1 MNLALKEMTY
11 YKLKYALVAAII
23 FLLAF
28 LVLFVSSLAQGLGKD
43 NISFIEHMNGKY
55 FVVSEDA
62 DNNLLNAPLHPDDV
76 KVLKDNQIP
85 LVQMQP
91 NKVQNNDKFL
101 LTTISNIHALPKD
114 GEIALDLHMSKNYK
128 VNDQLN
134 VVDNKEALKIAQ
146 FDKYQM
152 YAHMSVGLVN
162 QDTYKKIVPQNAI
175 NTAILTEDMLKDEVK
190 VKDLKAQL
198 KHSKII
204 TPEDA
209 MKAIPSYEA
218 EQMPLNLMVF
228 FLFLISAIVITVFFY
243 IITIQKTTEY
253 GILKAIG
260 TSHKKLIVKLIQEV
274 FIIVMLS
281 VGLAIVVIMA
291 INNFLPPTMPF
302 YLNTNLIFILAGL
315 FLFVAFIGVL
325 LSIIKV
331 LKIDP
336 IEAIGGE

>member
-1 MNLALKEMTY
+1 MNLALKEIKY
-11 YKLKYALVAAII
+11 YKMKYVLIAAII

-43 NISFIEHMNGKY
+43 NISFIEHMDGKY

-62 DNNLLNAPLHPDDV
+62 DNNLLNAPLDKEDV
-76 KVLKDNQIP
+76 KVLKDFNIP

-91 NKVQNNDKFL
+91 IKIQNNDKFL
-101 LTTISNIHALPKD
+101 LTTISKLHALPKD
-114 GEIALDLHMSKNYK
+114 GDVALDVHLNKSYDLKDKLNIVDSKENLRISDFEK
-128 VNDQLN
+128 
-134 VVDNKEALKIAQ
+134 
-146 FDKYQM
+146 FQM
-152 YAHMSVGLVN
+152 YSHMPVGLVN
-162 QDTYKKIVPQNAI
+162 QATYNKVVPHEAI
-175 NTAILTEDMLKDEVK
+175 NTAIINQHVLDNVSIKELKQD
-190 VKDLKAQL
+190 L

-260 TSHKKLIVKLIQEV
+260 TSHKKLIFKLIQEV
-274 FIIVMLS
+274 FIVVIFS
-281 VGLAIVVIMA
+281 VSLAIFIITA
-291 INNFLPPTMPF
+291 INNFMPPGMPF
-302 YLNTNLIFILAGL
+302 YLNNNLIMILAGL
-315 FLFVAFIGVL
+315 FLFVSFIGVM